1 MPDDMLSDVS
11 TAALVKTLDGAALR
25 HRALANNVANAET
38 PGFTRSD
45 VAFHERLSSAVE
57 RARAAGSSEPVEGV
71 EAQIVADQASP
82 ARADGNNVDIEREM
96 AALAKN
102 TLEYESATQ
111 TLAIKLAM
119 IRSAINE
126 GRR

>member
-11 TAALVKTLDGAALR
+11 IAALIKTLDGAALR
-25 HRALANNVANAET
+25 HRALADNIANTET

-45 VAFHERLSSAVE
+45 VAFHERLRSAVE
-57 RARAAGSSEPVEGV
+57 RARAEGSAEPVEAV
-71 EAQIVADQASP
+71 EAQIAADRNSP

-96 AALAKN
+96 AELAKN
-102 TLEYESATQ
+102 TLEYESAAHA
-111 TLAIKLAM
+111 LAIKLAM
-119 IRSAINE
+119 IRTAINE

>member
-11 TAALVKTLDGAALR
+11 IAALVKTLDGAALR

-45 VAFHERLSSAVE
+45 VAFHERLRSAVE
-57 RARAAGSSEPVEGV
+57 RARAQGSADPVKAV
-71 EAQIVADQASP
+71 EAEIVADQKSP

-96 AALAKN
+96 AELAKN
-102 TLEYESATQ
+102 TLEYESAAH

-119 IRSAINE
+119 LRSAINE